1 MDKINN
7 EITKRSHAVRRTATV
22 ALTLVAAVVLPSAA
36 FATDTYTDPAS
47 VITPAATA
55 LQGDLLAVAGAVA
68 VLGIVILGIK
78 KGWGLM
84 KRFF

>member
-1 MDKINN
+1 MDKI
-7 EITKRSHAVRRTATV
+7 TRTRSALARRSATLGALLAVAV
-22 ALTLVAAVVLPSAA
+22 LVPSVGA
-36 FATDTYTDPAS
+36 FADTTYTDPAS
-47 VITPAATA
+47 VITPAASA

>member
-1 MDKINN
+1 MEGNN
-7 EITKRSHAVRRTATV
+7 TLTTRPHAFRRAATV

-36 FATDTYTDPAS
+36 FADTTYTDPAS
-47 VITPAATA
+47 VITPAASA